1 MNQIQATADVSEVK
15 WRKLMSDDILSEVK
29 WNEMQVTKA
38 QVKWSEIRD
47 AVEYCDRNKL
57 YINDIGVV
65 FIIII

>member
-38 QVKWSEIRD
+38 QVKWSEVKLERK
-47 AVEYCDRNKL
+47 KL